1 MKQLSSLEIKF
12 CVDELQIL
20 LDGKVEKIYHH
31 PPNEIRLRIY
41 AKEKYELVI
50 EAGRRIHL
58 TQFPKESP
66 KYPTPFAMLLRKHLE
81 GARLKSLEQYDF
93 DRVVILNFE
102 RGGETKKL
110 VAELFSKGNIIL
122 IENSKVVMPLVHNVK
137 IGEVYKFP
145 EIKAVQEDREVVKVL
160 ANRIGG
166 IYAEEVLKRLGIDKK
181 RKYSEISEE
190 EKQKI
195 RSEIERLKNS
205 EKEPQIVIRDGNYI
219 DVTPIKLSI
228 YEELEKKY
236 FKTFNEALDEYYT
249 KVFSEIVEKNTSV
262 SKELERL
269 KKRLE
274 IQEETLKSYERE
286 AERYMILA
294 NTMYANYQKISKIL
308 ESLQEARK
316 KMEWRKLEEKI
327 KNDEKIS
334 KFLRLE
340 GKKAVL
346 IIEGQEIE
354 LDIEKNVHE
363 NAEIYYEAAKKA
375 KEKANGVKEAI
386 KKTLEEIK
394 RVEKEEEVRFQ
405 RSFRVKRRREWF
417 EEYRWFI
424 TSDGFLVIGGRNA
437 KMNEEIVSKHMES
450 RDLFFHTQTPGAPVV
465 ILKRGQ
471 DAPESSIVE
480 AAEFAATYSSLWK
493 EGKHVGEVYYVTPEQ
508 VKRAAKAGEYLPKGS
523 FYITGKREYMTVELN
538 CAIGVEVDKLRVI
551 GGPKKAVQKWAD
563 YLVEIEVGDKEHND
577 ISVEIAKKLV
587 DMAGDEKHILRAIV
601 SPDEVA
607 KFLPPGRSRIK
618 ES

>member
-1 MKQLSSLEIKF
+1 
-12 CVDELQIL
+12 
-20 LDGKVEKIYHH
+20 
-31 PPNEIRLRIY
+31 
-41 AKEKYELVI
+41 
-50 EAGRRIHL
+50 
-58 TQFPKESP
+58 
-66 KYPTPFAMLLRKHLE
+66 
-81 GARLKSLEQYDF
+81 
-93 DRVVILNFE
+93 
-102 RGGETKKL
+102 
-110 VAELFSKGNIIL
+110 
-122 IENSKVVMPLVHNVK
+122 
-137 IGEVYKFP
+137 
-145 EIKAVQEDREVVKVL
+145 
-160 ANRIGG
+160 
-166 IYAEEVLKRLGIDKK
+166 
-181 RKYSEISEE
+181 
-190 EKQKI
+190 
-195 RSEIERLKNS
+195 
-205 EKEPQIVIRDGNYI
+205 
-219 DVTPIKLSI
+219 
-228 YEELEKKY
+228 
-236 FKTFNEALDEYYT
+236 
-249 KVFSEIVEKNTSV
+249 
-262 SKELERL
+262 
-269 KKRLE
+269 
-274 IQEETLKSYERE
+274 YERE

>member
-20 LDGKVEKIYHH
+20 LGGKVEKIYHH
-31 PPNEIRLRIY
+31 LPNEIRLRFY

-102 RGGETKKL
+102 RGDETKKL

-122 IENSKVVMPLVHNVK
+122 IENGKIVMPLVHNVK
-137 IGEVYKFP
+137 VGEEYKFP
-145 EIKAVQEDREVVKVL
+145 EIKPVQEDREVVKVL
-160 ANRIGG
+160 ASRIGG

-181 RKYSEISEE
+181 RKYSEINEE

-195 RSEIERLKNS
+195 QSEIERLKNS

-228 YEELEKKY
+228 YDGLEKKY

-249 KVFSEIVEKNTSV
+249 KFFSEIAEKNTIV
-262 SKELERL
+262 SKELEKL

-274 IQEETLKSYERE
+274 IQEETLKSYESE
-286 AERYMILA
+286 AERYTSIA

-316 KMEWRKLEEKI
+316 KMEWKKLEEKI

-340 GKKAVL
+340 GKKAVVVL
-346 IIEGQEIE
+346 DGQEIE

-375 KEKANGVKEAI
+375 KEKASGVKEAI
-386 KKTLEEIK
+386 EKTLEEIK
-394 RVEKEEEVRFQ
+394 RLEKEEEVRFQ
-405 RSFRVKRRREWF
+405 RSFRVKRKREWF
-417 EEYRWFI
+417 EDYRWFI

-450 RDLFFHTQTPGAPVV
+450 KDLFFHTQTPGAPVV

-471 DAPESSIVE
+471 DAPASSIVE

-523 FYITGKREYMTVELN
+523 FYITGKREYVTVELN

-551 GGPKKAVQKWAD
+551 GGPKKAVKKWAD
-563 YLVEIEVGDKEHND
+563 YLVEIEVGDKEHNE
-577 ISVEIAKKLV
+577 ISVEVAKKLV
-587 DMAGDEKHILRAIV
+587 DMAGDEKHIVRAIA

-618 ES
+618 EA